1 MILYTLPPSIHN
13 PNSPTLWCDRLSFG
27 MDGAGPMEA
36 KQDEV
41 ASLVDELAAKMAPD
55 TMMSRDLAVT
65 EVIAHY

>member
-1 MILYTLPPSIHN
+1 
-13 PNSPTLWCDRLSFG
+13 